1 MRSTLK
7 RAIVALVAGCVPC
20 IAVAEAPSDY
30 TVAID
35 AFCADSDDPKRLNS
49 VPVVWCSR
57 IVAHVPQMKG
67 WRITPS
73 HFANQ
78 DLADVWLDL

>member
-1 MRSTLK
+1 MRSMLK

-35 AFCADSDDPKRLNS
+35 AFCADSDDPKHSTACRLS
-49 VPVVWCSR
+49 GT
-57 IVAHVPQMKG
+57 VAS
-67 WRITPS
+67 WRMCPR
-73 HFANQ
+73 
-78 DLADVWLDL
+78 